1 MATKEA
7 YLEQVLGEV
16 EEFAEKVAVLK
27 TRLAREKP
35 GSKLRY
41 YWELEYLRNR
51 FADFRKQIAQ
61 LEEADAAHIEHV
73 RESTESSWQSL
84 KQAIETLL
92 HELP

>member
-1 MATKEA
+1 MATKESC
-7 YLEQVLGEV
+7 LEHVLAEV
-16 EEFAEKVAVLK
+16 EEFAEKVALLK

-51 FADFRKQIAQ
+51 FAEFRKQVQQ
-61 LEEADAAHIEHV
+61 LEDADEARIEGLS
-73 RESTESSWQSL
+73 ESTESSWQNL

-92 HELP
+92 RELP

>member
-7 YLEQVLGEV
+7 YLEQVLSEV

-27 TRLAREKP
+27 ARLAHEKP

-51 FADFRKQIAQ
+51 FADFRKQIEQ
-61 LEEADAAHIEHV
+61 LEEADAVHIERV
-73 RESTESSWQSL
+73 RESTESAWQSL